1 MPRAFGSELTLP
13 YHYFSHQVPITA
25 SVYICRSSSCFFV
38 CIKLIVH
45 FRLTTHPSS
54 CVLYVCLQSN
64 PCLVCT
70 QYTYCTQYTLYTTQ
84 SIVEPVLSRQAPQSV
99 VLFLSLVLCVCVN
112 KFTFQMLSRNNIF
125 YLIPPPPPSPP
136 HFNPSLSAAISYQT
150 LTAPHQHVCVDVM
163 FPYRIH
169 QY

>member
-1 MPRAFGSELTLP
+1 MLEKNGKKWALICAIVCHSWILCHAFGSELTLP

-70 QYTYCTQYTLYTTQ
+70 QYTYCTQYILYTVHTVHNTVYRGTSSESTGS
-84 SIVEPVLSRQAPQSV
+84 SISGAISLSCFV
-99 VLFLSLVLCVCVN
+99 CVCV
-112 KFTFQMLSRNNIF
+112 
-125 YLIPPPPPSPP
+125 
-136 HFNPSLSAAISYQT
+136 
-150 LTAPHQHVCVDVM
+150 
-163 FPYRIH
+163 
-169 QY
+169 

>member
-1 MPRAFGSELTLP
+1 MLEKNGKKWALICAIVCLSWMLCHAFGSELTLP

-54 CVLYVCLQSN
+54 CVLYVYNLTRALCVHSIHT
-64 PCLVCT
+64 VHS
-70 QYTYCTQYTLYTTQ
+70 TYCTQYTLYTTQ

-99 VLFLSLVLCVCVN
+99 VLFLSLVLCVCV
-112 KFTFQMLSRNNIF
+112 
-125 YLIPPPPPSPP
+125 
-136 HFNPSLSAAISYQT
+136 
-150 LTAPHQHVCVDVM
+150 
-163 FPYRIH
+163 
-169 QY
+169 